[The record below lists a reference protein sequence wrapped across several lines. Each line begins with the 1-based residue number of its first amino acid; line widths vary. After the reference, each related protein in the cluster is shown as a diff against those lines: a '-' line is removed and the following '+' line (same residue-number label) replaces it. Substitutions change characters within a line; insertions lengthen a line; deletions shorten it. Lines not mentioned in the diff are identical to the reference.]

1 MECIGL
7 CNKDIIWQ
15 ELSRPIK
22 PKLLSKLI
30 QKRQEIEAE
39 KAEVENLGVRLY
51 CPYLTIVEN
60 KVLVCKNP
68 DCGGEA
74 GRLAK

>member
-39 KAEVENLGVRLY
+39 KAEVENLGVRL
-51 CPYLTIVEN
+51 
-60 KVLVCKNP
+60 
-68 DCGGEA
+68 
-74 GRLAK
+74 